1 MGTVGVNSRR
11 SAGAREIA
19 MAVDRIIFIVD
30 DDPRMRNSLSG
41 LFDSMGIANMVFASA
56 NEYVAAEKPDTVSC
70 LLLDVHL
77 PDLSGLE
84 FQENLGRT
92 EHPPIIFMTAYG
104 DIPSSVKAMK
114 AGAIDFLPKPFQ
126 PQDLMRAVHEAFERD
141 QKARR
146 SRAETAEL
154 RGRYASLTPRECEV
168 LQLIVAGLLNK
179 QAAAELG
186 IAEITC
192 QVHRGQIM
200 RKLAAGSLAELV
212 RMAATLGISPACRPK
227 G

>member
-1 MGTVGVNSRR
+1 MNTEAQKVVT
-11 SAGAREIA
+11 AD
-19 MAVDRIIFIVD
+19 DRMIFIVD
-30 DDPRMRNSLSG
+30 DDPRMRNSLSD

-56 NEYVAAEKPDTVSC
+56 SEYAAAEKPDTVSC

-92 EHPPIIFMTAYG
+92 EHPPIIFITAYG

-141 QKARR
+141 HKARR
-146 SRAETAEL
+146 SRAETAVL
-154 RGRYASLTPRECEV
+154 RGRYSSLTPRECEV
-168 LQLIVAGLLNK
+168 LPLIVGGLLNK

-212 RMAATLGISPACRPK
+212 RMAATLGISPVGRPK

>member
-1 MGTVGVNSRR
+1 MGTVVVGSSR
-11 SAGAREIA
+11 SAGTQEDA
-19 MAVDRIIFIVD
+19 MTVDRIIFVVD
-30 DDPRMRNSLSG
+30 DDPRMRSCLTG
-41 LFDSMGIANMVFASA
+41 LFDSMGIATMVFGSAS
-56 NEYVAAEKPDTVSC
+56 EYVAAEKPDTISC
-70 LLLDVHL
+70 LLLDVDL
-77 PDLSGLE
+77 PDLNGLE
-84 FQENLGRT
+84 LQENLART
-92 EHPPIIFMTAYG
+92 EHPPIIFITGHG

-126 PQDLMRAVHEAFERD
+126 QQDLIRAVREAFDRD
-141 QKARR
+141 EK
-146 SRAETAEL
+146 SRKLRTETAEL
-154 RGRYASLTPRECEV
+154 RGRYSRLTPREREV
-168 LQLIVAGLLNK
+168 LPLIIGGMLNK

-212 RMAATLGISPACRPK
+212 RMAAKLGIEPSAQYK